1 MKKVVIFIIAI
12 IVICVLILI
21 GSLGMKIMD
30 EASNISENNTDSNMD
45 NVEDY
50 SNSNSYYYSNGVTFK
65 YGSEWT
71 EEYIEEQGETYT
83 TLENKSESI
92 VFTCSEVQEL
102 NDYDYT
108 QESNRQKAYDELKNY
123 YKTYYSTNYGR
134 NLTNQSST
142 FKLINNN
149 LYYAFFEIDGS
160 LYSRFYI
167 ILNTQEN
174 KACSCTILSTNS
186 LTNLQESK
194 IIDIIK
200 TVEF

>member
-1 MKKVVIFIIAI
+1 MKKGIIFIIAI
-12 IVICVLILI
+12 VVIGVLILI

-30 EASNISENNTDSNMD
+30 EASNISENNTNSNID
-45 NVEDY
+45 NVNDY
-50 SNSNSYYYSNGVTFK
+50 SNSNSYYYSNGVTFS

-83 TLENKSESI
+83 TLENKSEGI
-92 VFTCSEVQEL
+92 VFTCSGVQEL

-108 QESNRQKAYDELKNY
+108 QESNRQKAYDELRNY
-123 YKTYYSTNYGR
+123 YQTYYSTYYGR
-134 NLTNQSST
+134 NLTKQSSG
-142 FKLINNN
+142 FKLINND

-174 KACSCTILSTNS
+174 EACSCTILSTNS

-194 IIDIIK
+194 VIDIIK

>member
-1 MKKVVIFIIAI
+1 MKKGVIFIIAI
-12 IVICVLILI
+12 VVIAVLILI

-30 EASNISENNTDSNMD
+30 ESSNISENNTNSNID
-45 NVEDY
+45 NINDN
-50 SNSNSYYYSNGVTFK
+50 SNSNSYYYSNGVTFT

-92 VFTCSEVQEL
+92 VFTCSGVQEL
-102 NDYDYT
+102 NVYDYT

-123 YKTYYSTNYGR
+123 YQTYYSTYYGR
-134 NLTNQSST
+134 NLTNQSSD
-142 FKLINNN
+142 FKLMNND

-174 KACSCTILSTNS
+174 IACSCTILSTNS

-194 IIDIIK
+194 VIDIIK

>member
-1 MKKVVIFIIAI
+1 MKKGVIFIIAI
-12 IVICVLILI
+12 VVIAVLILI

-30 EASNISENNTDSNMD
+30 EASSISENNTNSNID
-45 NVEDY
+45 NIDDN
-50 SNSNSYYYSNGVTFK
+50 SNSNSYYYSNGVTFT

-92 VFTCSEVQEL
+92 VFTCSGVQEL

-108 QESNRQKAYDELKNY
+108 QESNRQKAYDELRNY
-123 YKTYYSTNYGR
+123 YQTYYSTYYGR
-134 NLTNQSST
+134 NLTNQSSA
-142 FKLINNN
+142 FKLINND

-174 KACSCTILSTNS
+174 EACSCTILSTNS

-194 IIDIIK
+194 VIDIIK